1 MIEKLVH
8 LFIRDAQNVKDPKV
22 RQKYGILSGSVGIFC
37 NLILFSAKLFSGIA
51 SGAISIVADAFNNLS
66 DAGSSIITLVGFYMA
81 GKPADKDHPFGHGRI
96 EYLSGLIISVIILLV
111 GAELLK
117 TSVEKII
124 SPQEINSSAATAAI
138 LIGSVL
144 VKFWMAWFN
153 RTLGEKIQSAAMKAT
168 AADSLNDCI
177 ATAVVLLGILV
188 NAFTGYNIDGIAGI
202 AVACFIL
209 KAGYDAAKDTLQP
222 LLGQKPDP
230 ELVREIKE
238 LVQAHREVKGVH
250 DLIVHDYGPGR
261 MIISLHVE
269 VSDHMEINQ
278 AHDVIDAI
286 EKELYQRFGCEATI
300 HMDPIA
306 ADDKK
311 TLEIREK
318 IQEKIKEIH
327 PEITIH
333 DFRMVKGNTQSNLIF
348 DVLMPDELEIPK
360 EKMEELAEQKVKEI
374 DPSYHAVIHAEKGY
388 I

>member
-8 LFIRDAQNVKDPKV
+8 ILIHDAQNVNDPKV

-37 NLILFSAKLFSGIA
+37 NLILFFAKLLSGIA
-51 SGAISIVADAFNNLS
+51 SGAISIIADAFNNLS

-117 TSVEKII
+117 NSIEKILDPEEI
-124 SPQEINSSAATAAI
+124 SSSAVTVVI

-144 VKFWMAWFN
+144 MKFWMAWFN
-153 RTLGEKIQSAAMKAT
+153 RKLGEKIQSAAMKAT

-177 ATAVVLLGILV
+177 ATAVVLLGVLV

-230 ELVREIKE
+230 ELVKEIEKLVLSYKE
-238 LVQAHREVKGVH
+238 ISGVH
-250 DLIVHDYGPGR
+250 DLIIHDYGPGR
-261 MIISLHVE
+261 LIISLHAE
-269 VSDHMEINQ
+269 ISDHMDINQ
-278 AHDVIDAI
+278 AHDVIDTI
-286 EKELYQRFGCEATI
+286 EKELHQKFGCEATI

-306 ADDKK
+306 VDDKK

-318 IQEKIKEIH
+318 IKEKVKEIH

-333 DFRMVKGNTQSNLIF
+333 DFRMVKGSVESNLIF
-348 DVLMPDELEIPK
+348 DVLIPDELEIPK
-360 EKMEELAEQKVKEI
+360 QEIEEMVKQKVREI
-374 DPSYHAVIHAEKGY
+374 NSAYHAVIHVEKGY

>member
-1 MIEKLVH
+1 M
-8 LFIRDAQNVKDPKV
+8 
-22 RQKYGILSGSVGIFC
+22 
-37 NLILFSAKLFSGIA
+37 
-51 SGAISIVADAFNNLS
+51 
-66 DAGSSIITLVGFYMA
+66 
-81 GKPADKDHPFGHGRI
+81 
-96 EYLSGLIISVIILLV
+96 
-111 GAELLK
+111 
-117 TSVEKII
+117 
-124 SPQEINSSAATAAI
+124 
-138 LIGSVL
+138 
-144 VKFWMAWFN
+144 
-153 RTLGEKIQSAAMKAT
+153 
-168 AADSLNDCI
+168 
-177 ATAVVLLGILV
+177 
-188 NAFTGYNIDGIAGI
+188 
-202 AVACFIL
+202 ACFIL